1 MIWIN
6 NKFMQEP
13 EVRAYINELTVELE
27 AQRAVN
33 ARLHEALTA
42 ARNDT
47 LKLIA
52 IIDDLEKHLDKV
64 NQV

>member
-27 AQRAVN
+27 AQRTIN
-33 ARLHEALTA
+33 ARLHKALTS
-42 ARNDT
+42 ARDDT

-64 NQV
+64 NQT